1 MLYNSYRKAAL
12 LMNLKKLFNLQK
24 ELDSRILS
32 EHNLNAD
39 NLFSKKALAL
49 QVEVGELANETRCF
63 KYWSKKGPSPEE
75 NILEEFVDC
84 LHFILSIG
92 IDKNFEHIEITAA
105 NYGDKITEQFLDL
118 FIDINDFLICS
129 SIDHYI
135 TLFEDFLSL
144 GLNLGFTEDK
154 IEEAYLKKNLI
165 NHERQNI
172 GY

>member
-1 MLYNSYRKAAL
+1 
-12 LMNLKKLFNLQK
+12 MNLEKLFTLQK
-24 ELDSRILS
+24 ELDNRILK
-32 EHNLNAD
+32 EHNLNGEI
-39 NLFSKKALAL
+39 LFSQKALAL
-49 QVEVGELANETRCF
+49 QVELGELANETRCF

-92 IDKNFEHIEITAA
+92 IEKNFEHVEISVA
-105 NYGDKITEQFLDL
+105 NYGDKMTDQFLDI

-144 GLNLGFTEDK
+144 GLNLGFTESK
-154 IEEAYLKKNLI
+154 IEEAYLKKNLV
-165 NHERQNI
+165 NHERQNN